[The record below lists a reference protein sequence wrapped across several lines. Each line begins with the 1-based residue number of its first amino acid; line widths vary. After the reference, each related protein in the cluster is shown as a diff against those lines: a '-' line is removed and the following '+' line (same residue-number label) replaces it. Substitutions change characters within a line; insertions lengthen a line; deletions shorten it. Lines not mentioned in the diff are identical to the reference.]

1 MVKINLDLDGV
12 KIPKKVA
19 GMKVPKKLRKQGKK
33 LIAKANSPEGREAI
47 AAGLA
52 VVGTALATKARVK
65 AERAAAHAA
74 EQAAQAGERAAEAG
88 ERVAAAGERVRAKV
102 VRHPSAPGE
111 PGIDPAK
118 DLGDAIAA
126 GIGALQA
133 FLGNAKR

>member
-19 GMKVPKKLRKQGKK
+19 GMKVPKKLHKQGKK

-52 VVGTALATKARVK
+52 IVGTAIATKARVK
-65 AERAAAHAA
+65 AERAAAEASQH
-74 EQAAQAGERAAEAG
+74 AEAAAS
-88 ERVAAAGERVRAKV
+88 RAAAAGERARAKV
-102 VRHPSAPGE
+102 IRHPSAPGE
-111 PGIDPAK
+111 PGIDPAADAVG

-126 GIGALQA
+126 GLSALQR
-133 FLGNAKR
+133 FMGNPRRD

>member
-52 VVGTALATKARVK
+52 IVGTAIATKARVK
-65 AERAAAHAA
+65 AERAAAEASHH
-74 EQAAQAGERAAEAG
+74 AEAAAN
-88 ERVAAAGERVRAKV
+88 RAAAAGERARAKV
-102 VRHPSAPGE
+102 IRHPSANPSAPGE
-111 PGIDPAK
+111 PGIDPAA

-126 GIGALQA
+126 GISALQR
-133 FLGNAKR
+133 FMGNPRRD